1 MITFRQKGDFSK
13 LTRFL
18 ERAKESVRLG
28 DLDKYGREGVAA
40 LASATPVDTGRTAN
54 SWHYKIEQKQGSVSI
69 SFYNTNIQNGV
80 PIAVILQYGHATR
93 NGGWVQGRDYINPA
107 IQPIFSSSKC
117 RVGNV
122 LQSCNRHHFQCRKS
136 HSHSL
141 NCITQR

>member
-80 PIAVILQYGHATR
+80 PIAVI
-93 NGGWVQGRDYINPA
+93 
-107 IQPIFSSSKC
+107 
-117 RVGNV
+117 
-122 LQSCNRHHFQCRKS
+122 CNTD
-136 HSHSL
+136 
-141 NCITQR
+141 TQQETAAGYRGETTSILLSTYF

>member
-18 ERAKESVRLG
+18 ER

-54 SWHYKIEQKQGSVSI
+54 SWHYKIEQKQSSVSI

-107 IQPIFSSSKC
+107 IQPIFDKIADAAWKE
-117 RVGNV
+117 VTK
-122 LQSCNRHHFQCRKS
+122 L
-136 HSHSL
+136 
-141 NCITQR
+141 